1 MGGVRMGV
9 NVDIKRTDGECFAKL
24 LRGAMMILCT
34 SECEYLM
41 PASCWTRRRIEHP
54 RPNISNESRFSPAGV
69 SSSMLD
75 RFHPLHS
82 SHPSSPYKTTMPA
95 REDFVGNRFLRL
107 LPVNATSS
115 SSSSSSLSSS
125 SSPCLASPRPCP
137 GYVQNKPAGKSKIQ
151 LNHSKTST
159 EQIQKGI

>member
-1 MGGVRMGV
+1 
-9 NVDIKRTDGECFAKL
+9 
-24 LRGAMMILCT
+24 MILCT

-54 RPNISNESRFSPAGV
+54 RPNISNESRFSPAVV
-69 SSSMLD
+69 SSSMPD
-75 RFHPLHS
+75 RFHPLHT

-107 LPVNATSS
+107 LPVDATSS
-115 SSSSSSLSSS
+115 SLSSSSSSSS

-137 GYVQNKPAGKSKIQ
+137 GYVQNKPAGKSKNSIQ
-151 LNHSKTST
+151 
-159 EQIQKGI
+159 QIQNLFQGNPKYELKKSKPGL

>member
-1 MGGVRMGV
+1 
-9 NVDIKRTDGECFAKL
+9 
-24 LRGAMMILCT
+24 MILCT

-41 PASCWTRRRIEHP
+41 PASCWTTRRRIEHP
-54 RPNISNESRFSPAGV
+54 RPNISNESRFSPAV
-69 SSSMLD
+69 ASSSMLD
-75 RFHPLHS
+75 RFHPLHT

-95 REDFVGNRFLRL
+95 REDFLGNRFLRL

-115 SSSSSSLSSS
+115 SSSSSSSLSSSSFLSSS

-151 LNHSKTST
+151 LNKSKTSNG
-159 EQIQKGI
+159 QIQSRT

>member
-1 MGGVRMGV
+1 
-9 NVDIKRTDGECFAKL
+9 
-24 LRGAMMILCT
+24 MILCT

-75 RFHPLHS
+75 RFHPLYI

-107 LPVNATSS
+107 LPVDATSS
-115 SSSSSSLSSS
+115 SSSSFLSSS

-151 LNHSKTST
+151 LNQSKTST
-159 EQIQKGI
+159 EQIQNGN